1 MELFAHNR
9 TAYDHAI
16 AMMRRT
22 GKAAVIHP
30 TGTGKSF
37 IAFALA
43 LDYPNARIC
52 WLSPSEYIFKTQLE
66 NLANANH
73 GQVPTNILFYTY
85 AKLPLLTHEEINEIQ
100 PDYIVL
106 DEFHR
111 CGAKVWGAGVDAV
124 LSRYPD
130 VPILGLSATNIR
142 YLDNQRDMADELFAG
157 NIASQMTLGEAIVR
171 GILTPPKYVLSV
183 FSFQKDMEKYRQ
195 RIRRAK
201 SKAVRDEAERY
212 LEALRRALEKA
223 DGLDTMFAK
232 HMEDRTGK
240 YIVFCSSKEHMDE
253 MVALAPEWFCQVD
266 RAPHIYCAYSEDP
279 ESGRAFSAFKADTD
293 AHLKLLYCIDM
304 LNEGVH
310 VEDVDG
316 VILLRPTVSP
326 IIYKQQIGRA
336 LSAGKKKN
344 AVIFDIVLNIENLY
358 SVGAIEEEMQAAA
371 LYYRSLGRENEIVNE
386 QFRVIDEVR
395 DCMEL
400 FDRLNDSL
408 RASWE
413 LMFYYAQRYRDEN
426 GDLEV
431 PKRYITPE
439 GYSLGEWLR
448 TQRLVYAGKISG
460 NLTDTQIAMLDSL
473 GMRWESLRDLAWDKY
488 YAAARCYYHEHGNL
502 LVNIMDV
509 PKDGLP
515 LGRWLAQLRS
525 YRKSG
530 IRCAY
535 LTQERIAALDE
546 IGMVW
551 DVPDYLWERNYAAAV
566 TYHRQHGNLEVPAD
580 YVDADGIRLG
590 VWIRNIRAGIKKA
603 DSRTQLTPQQR
614 ERLDALGMNWM
625 GKYNTAWEQSYT
637 AACRYYEEHGNFDI
651 PVAYVTEDGI
661 ALGRWI
667 RRQRDASLTPERKEK
682 LESVGILLKK
692 PDRWMEKFMMVKA
705 YYDQHGD
712 TKMPA
717 DLVVDGVWIRRW
729 LTEQI
734 ARLNEKPTGKNKAV
748 KKLSAEQIASLKSVG
763 IVPEGK
769 PVRNRIGKTTQTEQR
784 SSV

>member
-1 MELFAHNR
+1 M
-9 TAYDHAI
+9 
-16 AMMRRT
+16 
-22 GKAAVIHP
+22 
-30 TGTGKSF
+30 
-37 IAFALA
+37 
-43 LDYPNARIC
+43 
-52 WLSPSEYIFKTQLE
+52 
-66 NLANANH
+66 
-73 GQVPTNILFYTY
+73 
-85 AKLPLLTHEEINEIQ
+85 
-100 PDYIVL
+100 
-106 DEFHR
+106 
-111 CGAKVWGAGVDAV
+111 
-124 LSRYPD
+124 
-130 VPILGLSATNIR
+130 
-142 YLDNQRDMADELFAG
+142 
-157 NIASQMTLGEAIVR
+157 
-171 GILTPPKYVLSV
+171 
-183 FSFQKDMEKYRQ
+183 
-195 RIRRAK
+195 
-201 SKAVRDEAERY
+201 
-212 LEALRRALEKA
+212 
-223 DGLDTMFAK
+223 
-232 HMEDRTGK
+232 
-240 YIVFCSSKEHMDE
+240 
-253 MVALAPEWFCQVD
+253 
-266 RAPHIYCAYSEDP
+266 
-279 ESGRAFSAFKADTD
+279 
-293 AHLKLLYCIDM
+293 KLLYCIDM

-625 GKYNTAWEQSYT
+625 GKYNTAWEQSYA

-692 PDRWMEKFMMVKA
+692 PDRWMEKFRMVKA

-734 ARLNEKPTGKNKAV
+734 ARLNEKPTGKNKTV
-748 KKLSAEQIASLKSVG
+748 KKE
-763 IVPEGK
+763 
-769 PVRNRIGKTTQTEQR
+769 IGTII
-784 SSV
+784 